1 MTAQRT
7 YLLVD
12 GENIDATLGGSILGR
27 RPKPEERPR
36 WNVPLADMESRW
48 GQPVKGLFYLAVDG
62 DIPASFVQALM
73 AIGYQP
79 IMLSGAGKVVDIAI
93 QKTLAALASRED
105 DVMLLSHDGD
115 FAPQMRDVAELTGRR
130 VGVMGFREFFST
142 ELTAIPGIEVLDL
155 EYDVDAFT
163 TELPR
168 LRVIPIDEFD
178 PLEFL

>member
-1 MTAQRT
+1 MAQHQT

-12 GENIDATLGGSILGR
+12 GENIDATLGGSILAR

-36 WNVPLADMESRW
+36 WNVPLAAMQDRW
-48 GQPVKGLFYLAVDG
+48 SQPARGLFFLAVDG
-62 DIPASFVQALM
+62 EVPAAFVQALM

-79 IMLSGAGKVVDIAI
+79 IMLSGSGKVVDIAI
-93 QKTLAALASRED
+93 QRTLTALAERSD
-105 DVMLLSHDGD
+105 DVVLLSHDGD
-115 FAPQMRDVAELTGRR
+115 FAPQMAALAERPRR
-130 VGVMGFREFFST
+130 RLGLMGFREFFSQ
-142 ELTAIPGIEVLDL
+142 ELTRIEGIEVFDL
-155 EYDVDAFT
+155 EYDMHAFT

>member
-1 MTAQRT
+1 MPQQLT

-27 RPKPEERPR
+27 RPRPEERPR
-36 WNVPLADMESRW
+36 WNVPLAQMEERW
-48 GQPVKGLFYLAVDG
+48 DQPAKGLFYLAVDG

-115 FAPQMRDVAELTGRR
+115 FAPQMHDLAELTGRR
-130 VGVMGFREFFST
+130 LGLMGFREFFSH
-142 ELTAIPGIEVLDL
+142 ELTSIPGIEVLDL
-155 EYDVDAFT
+155 EYDIAAFT

>member
-1 MTAQRT
+1 MANRQT

-36 WNVPLADMESRW
+36 WNVPLTKMEERW
-48 GQPVKGLFYLAVDG
+48 SQQVRGLFYLAVDG
-62 DIPASFVQALM
+62 DVPAAFVQALI

-93 QKTLAALASRED
+93 QKTLTAIAQRED
-105 DVMLLSHDGD
+105 DVVLLSHDGD
-115 FAPQMRDVAELTGRR
+115 FAPQMGDLAALPGRRLGIMCFREFCSQELTG
-130 VGVMGFREFFST
+130 
-142 ELTAIPGIEVLDL
+142 IPGIEVFDL
-155 EYDVDAFT
+155 EYDIDAFT